1 MELDKMLQALKTDK
15 ARRAYADEDRNWDT
29 AGASLFGHVCL
40 KQLKGFR
47 IYRLMGWCKG
57 FCEAY
62 PDHHATLY
70 TFEVSPEGYVTIDDL
85 RSPAKISAAMK
96 KQMEEWE
103 EESKCK

>member
-1 MELDKMLQALKTDK
+1 MMEPAKLKTDK
-15 ARRAYADEDRNWDT
+15 ARRAYADEDKNWEM
-29 AGASLFGHVCL
+29 AGATFFGSVLF

-70 TFEVSPEGYVTIDDL
+70 TFEVSSEGYVIIDDL
-85 RSPAKISAAMK
+85 RSSAKISAAMK
-96 KQMEEWE
+96 RQMEEWKE
-103 EESKCK
+103 EKQ